1 MQLQGLFQEALGLR
15 FPWEVTALEFSA
27 KESRLDITIDFPR
40 GSAFPCS
47 ECGAEGAK
55 AYDTQQEKWRH
66 LNFFQYATY
75 LHARVPRV
83 SCPQACGIKKV
94 EVPWARLGT
103 GFTLLFE
110 ALVMTLVREMPVAA
124 VAALIGEHDTRL
136 WRIVHHYID
145 QARNKLDFSAVSRIG
160 VDETSSRK
168 GHNYISLFFDMDE
181 KRLLFGTPGKDQE
194 TVRAFSQDLAAH
206 QGDPKSIDQVCCDM
220 SPAFIAG
227 VKEHLPE
234 ASITFD
240 RFHIMKIMGDAVDQ
254 VRRQESKDTDVLKRT
269 RYLWLKNPSNLT
281 SRQHQLL
288 ETLTSHNLKTAK
300 AYQIRLTLQE
310 LFTQPTREDG
320 EALLK
325 RWYFWA
331 THSRLQ
337 PVIEAAKTIK
347 RHWDGILNWFDSRL
361 TTGFL
366 EGINSLIQAAKARA
380 RGYRTSKNI
389 LAMSYLIAGK
399 LDFGLPT

>member
-1 MQLQGLFQEALGLR
+1 M
-15 FPWEVTALEFSA
+15 A
-27 KESRLDITIDFPR
+27 KELVFDQDRL
-40 GSAFPCS
+40 
-47 ECGAEGAK
+47 
-55 AYDTQQEKWRH
+55 
-66 LNFFQYATY
+66 L
-75 LHARVPRV
+75 
-83 SCPQACGIKKV
+83 
-94 EVPWARLGT
+94 
-103 GFTLLFE
+103 
-110 ALVMTLVREMPVAA
+110 A
-124 VAALIGEHDTRL
+124 V
-136 WRIVHHYID
+136 
-145 QARNKLDFSAVSRIG
+145 G

-181 KRLLFGTPGKDQE
+181 KRLLFGTTGKDQE
-194 TVRAFSQDLAAH
+194 TVRAFSQDLAEH

-220 SPAFIAG
+220 SLAFIAG

-240 RFHIMKIMGDAVDQ
+240 RFHIMKLMGDAVDR

-269 RYLWLKNPSNLT
+269 RYLWLKNPSSLT
-281 SRQHQLL
+281 SRQRQLM
-288 ETLTSHNLKTAK
+288 ETLTGYNLKTAK

-310 LFTQPTREDG
+310 LFTQPTRANG
-320 EALLK
+320 EAFLK

-347 RHWDGILNWFDSRL
+347 RHRDGILNWFDCRL

-366 EGINSLIQAAKARA
+366 EGINSLIRAAKARA
-380 RGYRTSKNI
+380 RGYRTGKNI